1 MERQKRPKVTTRG
14 IIGALMSLRAVI
26 IGGACFF
33 LAAWKLNI
41 VRGWIYFG
49 MALVG
54 ALAGAIIMITCIP
67 GLAHERAKAKEG
79 TKTWDKILLSIY
91 FILGLIV
98 MPALAG
104 LDVGRFCWTLLPA
117 YFVVIGIAVY
127 VFAFALT
134 LWAMLSNP
142 FFESTVRIQKDRD
155 QKVISTGPY
164 RFVRHPGYVGML
176 IGSLHLP
183 FVIGS
188 MYALIP
194 AGVMIILAITRTYLE
209 DKTLQEE
216 LNGYKEYAAKV
227 KYRLFPGIW

>member
-1 MERQKRPKVTTRG
+1 MP
-14 IIGALMSLRAVI
+14 LRAAI
-26 IGGACFF
+26 IAGACFF
-33 LAAWKLNI
+33 LTAWKLNI

-49 MALVG
+49 MAHVG
-54 ALAGAIIMITCIP
+54 ALAGAIIMITCTP

-79 TKTWDKILLSIY
+79 TKTWDKILLPIY

-104 LDVGRFCWTLLPA
+104 LDVGRFGWTLLPA

-127 VFAFALT
+127 VFAFVFT

-142 FFESTVRIQKDRD
+142 FFEGTVRIQKDRD
-155 QKVISTGPY
+155 HKVITTGPY

-176 IGSLHLP
+176 IGSLPLP

-194 AGVMIILAITRTYLE
+194 AGLMIIVAIIRTHLE
-209 DKTLQEE
+209 DKTLKEE
-216 LNGYKEYAAKV
+216 LSGYKGYAAKV
-227 KYRLFPGIW
+227 KYRLLPGIW

>member
-176 IGSLHLP
+176 ISQNRFPWVFNAP
-183 FVIGS
+183 FVLRTKDRSVACGR
-188 MYALIP
+188 YGVP
-194 AGVMIILAITRTYLE
+194 ARMRLRPSRVKQTCGVESRGVF
-209 DKTLQEE
+209 LQ
-216 LNGYKEYAAKV
+216 G
-227 KYRLFPGIW
+227 